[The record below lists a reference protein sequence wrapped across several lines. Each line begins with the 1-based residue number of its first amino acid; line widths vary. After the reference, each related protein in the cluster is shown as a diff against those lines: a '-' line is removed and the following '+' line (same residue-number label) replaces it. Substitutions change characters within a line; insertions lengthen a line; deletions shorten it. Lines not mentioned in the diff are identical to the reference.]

1 MSLKA
6 VELDPYL
13 LAELYSR
20 PLIPRMDR
28 QQSRETETRPV
39 PFLGKNLRQVLLVVQ
54 NPDQAFVAENIFTML
69 SKLLNACGLGM
80 EDVALVNKAHLQEME
95 SERLVQQFNPHK
107 VIMFGTFLPG
117 ISENQPRNKP
127 WDEGGMELLYTDT
140 LEAMD
145 QDADLKMPFWIAVK
159 QFFNLN
165 V

>member
-6 VELDPYL
+6 VEIDPYL
-13 LAELYSR
+13 LAGLY
-20 PLIPRMDR
+20 PQPMIPRMDR
-28 QQSRETETRPV
+28 QESEEPETRPV

-69 SKLLNACGLGM
+69 SKLLNACGLSM
-80 EDVALVNKAHLQEME
+80 EDVALVNKAHLQEKE

-107 VIMFGTFLPG
+107 VILFGTRLPG
-117 ISENQPRNKP
+117 LSENQPRNKP

-145 QDADLKMPFWIAVK
+145 LDPELKMPFWIAVK
-159 QFFNLN
+159 RFFNLN
-165 V
+165 G